1 MTLWWA
7 FGLGAGET
15 FLRASIE
22 FIQSGTEAK
31 INFAVIV
38 QSGAKQIDAKD
49 QSRADITREGQ
60 NVSLSL
66 TNVTLSDDGDYSI
79 KVETSTD
86 LLGKTKT
93 TVLEVTG
100 KYIKYL

>member
-15 FLRASIE
+15 FSRATII
-22 FIQSGTEAK
+22 FLQTGTVVQ
-31 INFAVIV
+31 NNVAVIV
-38 QSGAKQIDAKD
+38 QSGVKQIDPKY
-49 QSRADITREGQ
+49 QSRADITREGE
-60 NVSLSL
+60 NVGL
-66 TNVTLSDDGDYSI
+66 TLINVTLSDDGVYSCR
-79 KVETSTD
+79 VETSTD

-100 KYIKYL
+100 KHIENI